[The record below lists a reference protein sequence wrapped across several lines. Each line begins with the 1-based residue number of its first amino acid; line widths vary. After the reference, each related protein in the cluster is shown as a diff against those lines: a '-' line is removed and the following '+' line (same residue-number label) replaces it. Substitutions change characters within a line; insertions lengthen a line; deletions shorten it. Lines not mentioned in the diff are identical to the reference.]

1 MDIVIWWVG
10 VATIAVSTTGLLALL
25 VAWATE
31 QAVKLFGFHK
41 ALLEAYVRLQTDRM
55 HERQKGMRG

>member
-10 VATIAVSTTGLLALL
+10 VAAIAVGTTGFLALL

-31 QAVKLFGFHK
+31 QAIKLFGFHK
-41 ALLEAYVRLQTDRM
+41 ALLEAYARLQTDRM
-55 HERQKGMRG
+55 HERQLRG